1 MKKTSVILFV
11 LFFGLVS
18 YGSAQTTPTTDFF
31 AGKWEIS
38 VAGTP
43 RGDIKFLT
51 DLVRKDGKLTGELV
65 EAGDANAKRKI
76 TKVEEAAADKLV
88 LYFDSSQGGEISI
101 ELTKVDADNLK
112 GSLMSFDAVAKRI
125 K

>member
-18 YGSAQTTPTTDFF
+18 YGSAQTTQPTDFF

-76 TKVEEAAADKLV
+76 TKVEEAADKLV
-88 LYFDSSQGGEISI
+88 LYFDSSQGGEIAI
-101 ELTKVDADNLK
+101 ELTKVDDDNLK